1 MQSRSDLFR
10 VETGSDMSL
19 AENKYR
25 VQIYADGVI
34 AWMPGFKFR
43 TTCLVYLTKF
53 PFDRQTCFINLTSW
67 MYPIQYVELNVRSEK
82 VIVGQMQANGEW
94 DLVKASADRF
104 LVNNRFGIMSIIYFT
119 IELKRKS
126 RFYVMHLVL
135 PAVTMSIMSVFV
147 FILPVESGEKI
158 SLGISLF
165 IAYSVLIL
173 LVADNMPTNANAMP
187 VLCTY
192 PASHYCLQLY

>member
-1 MQSRSDLFR
+1 MHSRSALFR
-10 VETGSDMSL
+10 VDSGSDLSL

-25 VQIYADGVI
+25 VQIFADGLI

-43 TTCLVYLTKF
+43 TTCQVDLTRF

-67 MYPIQYVELNVRSEK
+67 MYPIQYVELNVRSK
-82 VIVGQMQANGEW
+82 YVMVGHMQPNGEW
-94 DLVKASADRF
+94 DLLRAFGDRF
-104 LVNNRFGIMSIIYFT
+104 LVNNRFGVMAIIYFT

-126 RFYVMHLVL
+126 RFYVMHVVV

-147 FILPVESGEKI
+147 FVLPVESGEKI

-187 VLCTY
+187 ILCTY
-192 PASHYCLQLY
+192 TAFDWCLQL